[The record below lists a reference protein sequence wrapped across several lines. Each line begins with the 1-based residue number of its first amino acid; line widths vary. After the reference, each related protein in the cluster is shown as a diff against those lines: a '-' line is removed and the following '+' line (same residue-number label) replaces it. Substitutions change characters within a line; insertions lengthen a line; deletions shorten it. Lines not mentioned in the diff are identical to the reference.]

1 MNTYPPLR
9 SLHHSLRYSLFLLP
23 LLLAACGGEP
33 APKEPPRRVAVHVVN
48 LGNADESAN
57 YSGEVRPRIESAL
70 SFRVGGKIA
79 ARLVQVGDSVKAGQ
93 VLARLDP
100 ADVELNAAAARA
112 QLAAAESERSLAK
125 ADLERYR
132 ELRGK
137 NFISQSALDA
147 REATAKSAQGR
158 WEAAQAQAGLARNQ
172 SGYAA
177 LLADASGV
185 VATIQAEVGQVVA
198 AGQPVLSVARPG
210 EKEVAIAVPENRV
223 GDLRQ
228 ASDIRVSLWAD
239 SKHEF
244 HGRIREISPT
254 ADPVTR
260 TYAVRVTINDADDNV
275 RLGMTANVLLR
286 RPGTTA
292 SALLPATAIFQSGNA
307 PAVWVIKAD
316 QRVELRPVTV
326 GAFREDGVL
335 VLSGLGQ
342 GEQVVAAGVHKLIA
356 GEAVR
361 PADAAQLRSGL

>member
-1 MNTYPPLR
+1 MKTPR
-9 SLHHSLRYSLFLLP
+9 SLLTAPAAP
-23 LLLAACGGEP
+23 LLLIALSLTACSGEP
-33 APKEPPRRVAVHVVN
+33 APKEPPRRVAMQVVA
-48 LGNADESAN
+48 LGNAENLAN

-70 SFRVGGKIA
+70 SFRVAGKIA
-79 ARLVQVGDSVKAGQ
+79 ARLVQVGDTVKAGQ

-147 REATAKSAQGR
+147 REASAKSAQGR

-177 LLADASGV
+177 LTADAAGV
-185 VATIQAEVGQVVA
+185 VSAIQAEVGQVVA

-223 GDLRQ
+223 AELRQ
-228 ASDIRVSLWAD
+228 AGKIGISLWAD
-239 SKHEF
+239 AGHSYQ
-244 HGRIREISPT
+244 GRIRELSPS

-260 TYAVRVTINDADDNV
+260 TYAARVTIIDADDNV
-275 RLGMTANVLLR
+275 RLGMTANVALR
-286 RPGTTA
+286 RQDSSP
-292 SALLPATAIFQSGNA
+292 SALLPATAIFQSA
-307 PAVWVIKAD
+307 SKPAVWVIKAD
-316 QRVELRPVTV
+316 NTVELRPVTV
-326 GAFREDGVL
+326 AAYREDGVL
-335 VLSGLGQ
+335 LREGVKA
-342 GEQVVAAGVHKLIA
+342 GEKVVVAGVHKLIA
-356 GEAVR
+356 GEIIR
-361 PADAAQLRSGL
+361 PTDAAQLRSGL